1 MARNKGAHK
10 IRSSYNPSRLHLKR
24 SDYTEPAKAIP
35 ESSQIQP
42 HTAESDE
49 APTAGSPQPSFAE
62 GFMYVLF
69 GNEEHL
75 VPGLEQAIQDL
86 DRGEPVVLNIRNVM
100 EHYAVRA
107 PKEAKQ

>member
-1 MARNKGAHK
+1 
-10 IRSSYNPSRLHLKR
+10 
-24 SDYTEPAKAIP
+24 
-35 ESSQIQP
+35 
-42 HTAESDE
+42 
-49 APTAGSPQPSFAE
+49 
-62 GFMYVLF
+62 MYVLF

-75 VPGLEQAIQDL
+75 VPDLEQAIQDL

>member
-1 MARNKGAHK
+1 MARNRGAHK
-10 IRSSYNPSRLHLKR
+10 IRSSYNPSRLDLKR
-24 SDYTEPAKAIP
+24 LDYAQPAKAIP
-35 ESSQIQP
+35 ESS
-42 HTAESDE
+42 E
-49 APTAGSPQPSFAE
+49 APTVHPTQPSFAE
-62 GFMYVLF
+62 GIMYVLF

-75 VPGLEQAIQDL
+75 VPDLEQAIQDL